1 LDLASIL
8 EIDPVD
14 IGRHQIHNVIS
25 HLEVTSD
32 SAIYKTEIYSS
43 ATKNNYYRLPHTIIF
58 ERDGFVHSDSIFAKR
73 HRAEYREAEADPKWK
88 ELVAFEYDLFVDN
101 PFETYLDILEVYPSA
116 PSLVTM
122 KYWHKKGRK
131 DGTDEGYDRFNNCGF
146 FPMEILHCN
155 RPATLE
161 TTGPL
166 SLAPGASRVYI
177 GTVALNSDVLT
188 MFNEDELFLGY
199 LHFATE
205 DKFFSIALEFIS
217 DGDPSSLL
225 GDKKHIHDEVQTDQ
239 ETSSKAV
246 PDINI
251 VVPDNSQIH
260 NFVAPSDGGLY
271 KCDVGSKSK
280 PIFASEGV
288 QQNVLSLQH
297 AVVELPQTSKGQLVD
312 FGLVTSVGDK
322 RPYHVTVTNT
332 HDIPIRIMHQKF
344 SFDRP
349 LVDKNG
355 NLQAFQDDAIDDDDD
370 LNNLV
375 EDYDES
381 ETILPGQTM
390 DNVGNANVHFIG
402 FMSPREEMEKFH
414 GTLILR
420 FGPANMTHD
429 EWKEFIRNDPELIQ
443 KYVVELPLIA
453 RTIRGQVQYD
463 ISRSIFPTER
473 LDYMEGRK
481 SKKCVDAFDRKFA
494 VMNQFPFPLTL
505 NGMYIQGTSHE
516 KEKVFPGTALSHER
530 CTSLFEVV
538 GFEGNDGSPQ
548 SRLSKALPGKK
559 WGDITIRYKYSK
571 DSFGEHGFFKI
582 PRKCSLVLYTP
593 EAGQFHLPLWIYKG
607 EVVTTTEVAITPPE
621 CLAKEEF
628 GSSLSGFDCL
638 DAIQSSGRVG
648 SILSSS
654 LRNVSTNI
662 TKEVNKV
669 DSYSSGEEGW
679 IEQINDYYSAV
690 ASDEN
695 SNHNSIHPVIL
706 SFGII
711 SAGAIDT
718 HSMYIKNKNPVPVD
732 IRATVSAVE
741 GMEVRL
747 ARVAVNIKD
756 YIKLAKDNAENDE
769 LSTTKWLRQYLMDV
783 KGPARDYLQSFT
795 YRDDISLMTGAP
807 RVLQQLFHNTATVR
821 LHRPISRRRKQNA
834 NGVLDIYPPG
844 FQQEVFPKD
853 SQHLTLGPMLVTLDD
868 SAAYPLMARNNSG
881 DAAITWTIPPGGVA
895 RLEVTIRAPS
905 KIALHNRAFAEIL
918 TTGIV
923 LRTSVGQVIPIVATY
938 KTLSGTLEMNTVA
951 EYDASSDSKVLPVPA
966 ILRPTFDK
974 YDEKG
979 PKHDGL
985 EVSVHNTLTS
995 DILLKDIESCNKWFQ
1010 FDTVL
1015 PKRIATDDNHTAVVR
1030 ASFSCDTDSSPELYP
1045 SFYHC
1050 ALELLEK
1057 KNTIQSSTCGE
1068 ISYEFDADLVG
1079 PASNETNAVTT
1090 KIRAVDVL
1098 KRAVQFMDEKYSG
1111 NETPNPSHFSVK
1123 FNLNRAKGAAAEWR
1137 ALSKVGMNKI
1147 RGSIRARFEL
1157 IENNVQSSPTITSTL
1172 SSKILES
1179 DLEFPYLANKIN
1191 KFNVTDIGEV
1201 SELYVPISN
1210 PSGYPVRVRIVEEG
1224 NSPFYIHKARRKDP
1238 WWTGGAYYIPDD
1250 NYIGNC
1256 HLSMHN
1262 MTVQTASGSG
1272 LSMHSPSL
1280 HSTTAFSH
1288 GCSGRRCGF
1297 HFGHDENGNQHK
1309 YNKERRKVSPIGAS
1323 ASTGAQLTGRM
1334 YNRDGTPIRMS
1345 LNATNSKMPWFALK
1359 ERTMREFILQP
1370 YASKEI
1376 GPFYFRPYAKGV
1388 YSGYLILENTLTGFE
1403 ALRFQGAGS
1412 SGRVSFFDSN
1422 ERVNRGGDIVQR
1434 YGKTAL
1440 IFNDIKENEPWYAS
1454 KELVV
1459 GNLGGMAVEI
1469 INVYLTG
1476 SHISGLYGSG
1486 ASKKCQLNGFNLIG
1500 CMKNNNGD
1508 GAEEFVLLPTQSKVF
1523 KISHRYD
1530 SVFKSMYASLVV
1542 EYRSTGS
1549 SRVKKA
1555 ELMLAREISDDKIWA
1570 WDAARDSIL
1579 SSRHYRNKSLLST
1592 IWSVWGALL
1601 PFFILFSLMW
1611 DIISNAKKRHAS
1623 STRFRA
1629 AICVSPRKLKSKKTG
1644 FKTWFSA
1651 YRCLARADPTST
1663 ELVQLGKEQTRQM
1676 LLNTYRKE
1684 EMFQP
1689 QCVLANGA
1697 FSRERQGSPTGAG
1710 DASRKSP
1717 RRQSNTMSMTL
1728 NDAIFSKRKAY
1739 QRVIVSDIT
1748 PILPSGLGWRV
1759 IAAMRSE
1766 RSPRKMSRSESNPKT
1781 LQIQSSMPGKDDEQ
1795 KRNNPA
1801 DKIDRSNQNP
1811 TITNQIPAASHRVL
1825 DKNHVSSR
1833 GPTANFPK
1841 KTEDT
1846 KSLRSSESKH
1856 TVLKVSTSPPIASGE
1871 VKSHKNPMPTLPNL
1885 AAVSKEASIGAV
1897 VARGPKAHII
1907 ETVADWSSAV
1917 SRTKVPATNRDIQVI
1932 PNETGID
1939 DKIKESDSDKMKFD
1953 ESSGAITSNNDDDSC
1968 PSVQIEELAE
1978 NETRDSDLSKF
1989 DSGTGAA
1996 ELKEVVQADNQKPK
2010 VSAETVSKEMK
2021 DVNLSVAVKE
2031 NGSNGGTTAPFEL
2044 GLTNSDTKSS
2054 VPLFNGK
2061 SQQLSAES
2069 ANKSKNGSK
2078 NEDRGSAEV
2087 RAPQRIASPAADGL
2101 VEDNVGADSSP
2112 VAVSK
2117 SPIVILTDTV
2127 EKGEK
2132 LEEDVHK
2139 SNAEVESEVANN
2151 KTDNRNVSKKK
2162 ERKRGKSKKTNS
2174 KPQSQDPQTPEKVPQ
2189 KILAREEVD
2198 ATSKSQASPG
2208 VSRCLNKMSDWNL
2221 SRKTLVSATSE
2232 ESSVTNVI
2240 STPDDK
2246 PVIRPPP
2253 GLAPPP
2259 GFGGSTVMPQTPLLF
2274 DSPLQLHS
2282 EQKIVIKDSDVELLA
2297 NVLDEKNAL
2306 SLSPPRHFMNQRND
2320 SNAKEVLGIGEDT
2333 NVMNFLTF
2341 LDETMEHND
2350 EDSYTNE
2357 DDNRLTLGEETNYEP
2372 LPLYGGLVAGM
2383 SNNPWSDTARTP
2395 RAFAYGFGVENGG
2408 RHDAHDVRN
2417 EVVDSTLLT
2426 PALILGYTRGADSDD
2441 EQEKAANSF
2450 DADAFFSDLL
2460 E

>member
-1 LDLASIL
+1 MDLASIL
-8 EIDPVD
+8 DIDPVD
-14 IGRHQIHNVIS
+14 IGRHQIHDVIT

-32 SAIYKTEIYSS
+32 RAIYKTEIHSS
-43 ATKNNYYRLPHTIIF
+43 AAKNNYYRLPHTIIF
-58 ERDGFVHSDSIFAKR
+58 ERDGFVHSDSIFARR
-73 HRAEYREAEADPKWK
+73 HRAEYREAPWK
-88 ELVAFEYDLFVDN
+88 ELVAYEYDLFVDN
-101 PFETYLDILEVYPSA
+101 PFGTYLDILEVYPSA
-116 PSLVTM
+116 PSFVTM
-122 KYWHKKGRK
+122 KYWHKRGRK
-131 DGTDEGYDRFNNCGF
+131 DNTDEGYNRFNNCGF
-146 FPMEILHCN
+146 NPMEILHCN
-155 RPATLE
+155 RPSTLE

-166 SLAPGASRVYI
+166 SLSPGSSRVYI
-177 GTVALNSDVLT
+177 GTVALNKDVLGK
-188 MFNEDELFLGY
+188 ESVDELFLGY
-199 LHFATE
+199 LHFVTE
-205 DKFFSIALEFIS
+205 EKFFSIALEFIS
-217 DGDPSSLL
+217 DGDPSSVL
-225 GDKKHIHDEVQTDQ
+225 GDKTHIYDEIQTDQ
-239 ETSSKAV
+239 EASSKAV
-246 PDINI
+246 PDIFHI
-251 VVPDNSQIH
+251 VPDNSQIH

-271 KCDVGSKSK
+271 NCDVGSKSK

-288 QQNVLSLQH
+288 QQNILSGQH
-297 AVVELPQTSKGQLVD
+297 AVVEVPQNSKGQLID
-312 FGLVTSVGDK
+312 FGLVTSVGDT
-322 RPYHVTVTNT
+322 RPYHVSVTNM
-332 HDIPIRIMHQKF
+332 HEIPIRIMHQKF

-349 LVDKNG
+349 LGDKKG
-355 NLQAFQDDAIDDDDD
+355 NLQVFKDNAVGN
-370 LNNLV
+370 LNKLV
-375 EDYDES
+375 KDYDDS

-390 DNVGNANVHFIG
+390 DNIGNANVDFSG
-402 FMSPREEMEKFH
+402 FMSPGEEMEEFH

-420 FGPANMTHD
+420 FGPANMTHE
-429 EWKEFIRNDPELIQ
+429 EWKESMRNDPELIQ

-453 RTIRGQVQYD
+453 RTIHGQVQYD
-463 ISRSIFPTER
+463 ISRSFFPTER

-481 SKKCVDAFDRKFA
+481 SKKCANAFDRKIS
-494 VMNQFPFPLTL
+494 VMNQFSFPLTL

-516 KEKVFPGTALSHER
+516 KVAKVTALSHER

-538 GFEGNDGSPQ
+538 GFEGNDGSVH
-548 SRLSKALPGKK
+548 SSLSKAFPGNK
-559 WGDITIRYKYSK
+559 WGDITIRYKYSN
-571 DSFGEHGFFKI
+571 DSLGEHASIKN
-582 PRKCSLVLYTP
+582 PMKCSLVLYTP

-607 EVVTTTEVAITPPE
+607 EVITTTEDVITPPE
-621 CLAKEEF
+621 CQAKGED
-628 GSSLSGFDCL
+628 GSQLTGFECL
-638 DAIQSSGRVG
+638 DVIQSSGRVG

-654 LRNVSTNI
+654 LRNVSTTI
-662 TKEVNKV
+662 TKKVHEV

-679 IEQINDYYSAV
+679 IEQINDYYSAM
-690 ASDEN
+690 ASDKN
-695 SNHNSIHPVIL
+695 ANHNSIHPVIL

-718 HSMYIKNKNPVPVD
+718 HSMFIKNKNPVPVD

-756 YIKLAKDNAENDE
+756 YIKLAKNDVESDE

-783 KGPARDYLQSFT
+783 NGPARDYLQSFT
-795 YRDDISLMTGAP
+795 YRDDISLMADAP
-807 RVLQQLFHNTATVR
+807 LVLQQLFHNTASVR
-821 LHRPISRRRKQNA
+821 LHRPISRRRKKFLQNANA

-853 SQHLTLGPMLVTLDD
+853 SQHLTFGPMLVTLDD
-868 SAAYPLMARNNSG
+868 SAAYPLMARNNSEN
-881 DAAITWTIPPGGVA
+881 AAVTWTIPPGGVA

-905 KIALHNRAFAEIL
+905 KLALHNRAFAEIL

-923 LRTSVGQVIPIVATY
+923 LGTSVGQVIPIVATY
-938 KTLSGTLEMNTVA
+938 KTLSGTLQMNSVA
-951 EYDASSDSKVLPVPA
+951 ENDVSNDSKLLPVPA
-966 ILRPTFDK
+966 ILRSTFDK
-974 YDEKG
+974 HDEKG
-979 PKHDGL
+979 PSNDGL
-985 EVSVHNTLTS
+985 EVSIHNTFSS

-1010 FDTVL
+1010 FDSGL
-1015 PKRIATDDNHTAVVR
+1015 PKRIASDDNYTAVVR
-1030 ASFSCDTDSSPELYP
+1030 ASLSCDTQTSPEFYP

-1050 ALELLEK
+1050 ALEWLEK
-1057 KNTIQSSTCGE
+1057 KNIIQASTCGE
-1068 ISYEFDADLVG
+1068 ISDEFDADLVG
-1079 PASNETNAVTT
+1079 PGSNETNAVTT

-1111 NETPNPSHFSVK
+1111 KEISNPLDSSVR

-1157 IENNVQSSPTITSTL
+1157 IENNTQSSPTITSTV

-1201 SELYVPISN
+1201 SELYVPITN

-1224 NSPFYIHKARRKDP
+1224 NSPFYIHKALRKDP

-1250 NYIGNC
+1250 NNIGIC
-1256 HLSMHN
+1256 HLSLHN

-1297 HFGHDENGNQHK
+1297 HFGHDENGNQHN
-1309 YNKERRKVSPIGAS
+1309 YNNKRRQVSPIGAS
-1323 ASTGAQLTGRM
+1323 ASTGVQLTGRM

-1359 ERTMREFILQP
+1359 ERTMREFILPP
-1370 YASKEI
+1370 YASKEL

-1388 YSGYLILENTLTGFE
+1388 YSGHLILENTLTGFE

-1412 SGRVSFFDSN
+1412 SGRVSFFDSI
-1422 ERVNRGGDIVQR
+1422 ERENRGGDIVQR
-1434 YGKTAL
+1434 HGKTAL
-1440 IFNDIKENEPWYAS
+1440 IFNDINENEPWHAS
-1454 KELVV
+1454 KEVVV
-1459 GNLGGMAVEI
+1459 GNLGGMAVDI
-1469 INVYLTG
+1469 INVYLTD
-1476 SHISGLYGSG
+1476 SHVSGLYGSG
-1486 ASKKCQLNGFNLIG
+1486 VSKKCQLNGFNLVG
-1500 CMKNNNGD
+1500 CLKNDNGAS
-1508 GAEEFVLLPTQSKVF
+1508 AEAFVLLPTQSKVF

-1549 SRVKKA
+1549 LRVKKA
-1555 ELMLAREISDDKIWA
+1555 DLMIAREISDDKIWD
-1570 WDAARDSIL
+1570 WESTKDSIL
-1579 SSRHYRNKSLLST
+1579 SSHHYRNKPLLST

-1629 AICVSPRKLKSKKTG
+1629 AICASPKKLKSKKTG

-1651 YRCLARADPTST
+1651 YRCLSRADPTSA

-1684 EMFQP
+1684 EVFQP

-1697 FSRERQGSPTGAG
+1697 FSRERQGSQTGAG
-1710 DASRKSP
+1710 DANRQSP

-1739 QRVIVSDIT
+1739 QRVVSSDIA

-1766 RSPRKMSRSESNPKT
+1766 RSPRKMSRSDSNTKT
-1781 LQIQSSMPGKDDEQ
+1781 SHMQSSMPAKDNEQ
-1795 KRNNPA
+1795 KSNCSPA
-1801 DKIDRSNQNP
+1801 DRIDRSQQKP
-1811 TITNQIPAASHRVL
+1811 TMTNQIPAASQRLL
-1825 DKNHVSSR
+1825 DKKHASSR
-1833 GPTANFPK
+1833 GPTANFSKKPK
-1841 KTEDT
+1841 DKE
-1846 KSLRSSESKH
+1846 SPRGSESED
-1856 TVLKVSTSPPIASGE
+1856 VISKVSTSPPIATDG
-1871 VKSHKNPMPTLPNL
+1871 VKAHRNPLPTLQNSAL
-1885 AAVSKEASIGAV
+1885 VSREASSGAV
-1897 VARGPKAHII
+1897 VARGTEANIT
-1907 ETVADWSSAV
+1907 EAVVEWGSA
-1917 SRTKVPATNRDIQVI
+1917 PATHRDIQVI

-1939 DKIKESDSDKMKFD
+1939 DKIKESDADKIKFD
-1953 ESSGAITSNNDDDSC
+1953 ESSDAINSNNE
-1968 PSVQIEELAE
+1968 P
-1978 NETRDSDLSKF
+1978 RDSDLSKI
-1989 DSGTGAA
+1989 DNGTAASELEEGA
-1996 ELKEVVQADNQKPK
+1996 QADNQKPE

-2021 DVNLSVAVKE
+2021 DADLFVAVKE
-2031 NGSNGGTTAPFEL
+2031 NESKSGTTPPFEL
-2044 GLTNSDTKSS
+2044 ALANSKDEDSRSDSKSS

-2061 SQQLSAES
+2061 SQQLSTES
-2069 ANKSKNGSK
+2069 ANKSKNGRKNRDGGSTE
-2078 NEDRGSAEV
+2078 NEDRGSSEV
-2087 RAPQRIASPAADGL
+2087 RAPRYITSPATDGL

-2127 EKGEK
+2127 EKSEE
-2132 LEEDVHK
+2132 LEEDAGK
-2139 SNAEVESEVANN
+2139 SNAEVESEVAKK
-2151 KTDNRNVSKKK
+2151 KTEKRNVIKRK
-2162 ERKRGKSKKTNS
+2162 ERKRGKNNKKKS
-2174 KPQSQDPQTPEKVPQ
+2174 KPQSQDPQTPGKLPQ
-2189 KILAREEVD
+2189 KILTRKEFDE
-2198 ATSKSQASPG
+2198 TSKSQASPG
-2208 VSRCLNKMSDWNL
+2208 VPRGLDKKNYCNL
-2221 SRKTLVSATSE
+2221 SSKTLTSAASE
-2232 ESSVTNVI
+2232 ESSETNI
-2240 STPDDK
+2240 TPTTGDK

-2259 GFGGSTVMPQTPLLF
+2259 GFGGSATVSQTPLLF

-2282 EQKIVIKDSDVELLA
+2282 EQKLIVKDSDVELLA

-2306 SLSPPRHFMNQRND
+2306 SLSPQRFLNQMND
-2320 SNAKEVLGIGEDT
+2320 SNTKELLGIGQDT

-2341 LDETMEHND
+2341 LDETIEHND
-2350 EDSYTNE
+2350 EDSYDNE
-2357 DDNRLTLGEETNYEP
+2357 DANRPTLGEETNYEP

-2383 SNNPWSDTARTP
+2383 SNNPWSDSARTP

-2408 RHDAHDVRN
+2408 RNDAHDVQS
-2417 EVVDSTLLT
+2417 EVVDPTLLT
-2426 PALILGYTRGADSDD
+2426 PALILGYAHAADSDD